1 MLLSALSY
9 IKNKTGYLQEFIA
22 DPRKTGTIAPSSKA
36 LCKTMSDAV
45 DWQSCLRIAEL
56 GAGDG
61 VLTRHLLTR
70 MRPDASLLS
79 FETNPRFHPR
89 LAALDDAR
97 LQVSGESA
105 ETLCG
110 EFDAIFSGLPLLSL
124 PHEVR
129 HRILQQAASQLSTNG
144 VFVQFQYT
152 ALCEPLLSGYFAWN
166 RTRVLAN
173 LPPAWVYR
181 GHSLAQLPWASRGR

>member
-36 LCKTMSDAV
+36 LCKTMSDVV
-45 DWQSCLRIAEL
+45 DWQHCLRIAEL

-70 MRPDASLLS
+70 MRPDASLLT

-97 LQVSGESA
+97 LQVSGDSA

-129 HRILQQAASQLSTNG
+129 HRILQQAASQLSVDG

-152 ALCEPLLSGYFAWN
+152 SLCEPLLSGYFAWN

-181 GHSLAQLPWASRGR
+181 CHSLAQLPWASRGR

>member
-79 FETNPRFHPR
+79 FETNSRFHPR

>member
-1 MLLSALSY
+1 MLLTALSY
-9 IKNKTGYLQEFIA
+9 IKDKTGYLQEFIA
-22 DPRKTGTIAPSSKA
+22 DPRKTGTIAPSSQT

-45 DWQSCLRIAEL
+45 EWQQCLRVAEL
-56 GAGDG
+56 GAGEG
-61 VLTRHLLTR
+61 VLTRHLLSR
-70 MRPDASLLS
+70 MRADASLLA

-89 LAALDDAR
+89 LASLHDNR

-105 ETLCG
+105 ETLEG

-124 PHEVR
+124 PHAVR
-129 HRILQQAASQLSTNG
+129 HRILRRAAEQLSENG
-144 VFVQFQYT
+144 VFIQFQYT
-152 ALCEPLLSGYFAWN
+152 SLSEPLLSEYFAWN

-181 GHSLAQLPWASRGR
+181 GHSLTRLPWASPAR